1 MSFKKKGSL
10 SLSINA
16 IVVLVLAI
24 SMLGLGLGFTKS
36 MFAKFG
42 SKLDV
47 PPPNIPAT
55 EEEPIV
61 TVSDEYS
68 IKTNK
73 ADVLTLNAYNAAQ
86 TAVFH
91 PELDCT
97 SFTAPVKGADQKIEA
112 GTYKSF
118 KLIINTGVMPTDIT
132 TTPIEVC
139 TLGLYTGTVTDPV
152 TTKQV
157 TINWQ

>member
-55 EEEPIV
+55 EDEPIV
-61 TVSDEYS
+61 LPSDTVKAKINKDLSFSVNIYNDQITMMASPPIEFKCLSGATASSLPVS
-68 IKTNK
+68 INAQSQANVMFLVKGTSITTAGTDICSISVTLGQK
-73 ADVLTLNAYNAAQ
+73 VLTKQISL
-86 TAVFH
+86 
-91 PELDCT
+91 
-97 SFTAPVKGADQKIEA
+97 
-112 GTYKSF
+112 
-118 KLIINTGVMPTDIT
+118 
-132 TTPIEVC
+132 EVS
-139 TLGLYTGTVTDPV
+139 
-152 TTKQV
+152 
-157 TINWQ
+157 